1 MKIAIVTDAW
11 LPQVNGVVTTY
22 LKTIELL
29 NNRGFEVMTITPQR
43 FRTIPCP
50 TYPEIP
56 LSLVRTTVVHK
67 LLNDFSPR
75 SIHIATE
82 GPLGWAA
89 RRSCLR
95 TGLPFTTSYH
105 TRFPEYVRMRLP
117 LPLRLSYSVM
127 RRFHNKGQCIMVSSS
142 QLKQEMEQKGFH
154 NVSLWSR
161 GVDTELFKPAEGEIN
176 QQERPYFTYLGRV
189 APEKN
194 LDAFLDLDLPGPKM
208 VIGDGP
214 LLETLKGRYPE
225 TRFTGFKKGR
235 ELVELLNQSRVFV
248 FPSLTDTLGV
258 VQLEAMACG
267 LPVAAF
273 PVDGPKSLIINGHNG
288 WMHDDLKQAVVN
300 CLDIDGERCRAFAMQ
315 FTWEACTD
323 QFVSNLCFE
332 AFEFPSAGHL
342 FAEAA

>member
-29 NNRGFEVMTITPQR
+29 QERGFEIMTVTPQQ

-56 LSLVRTTVVHK
+56 LSLARAAVVHK
-67 LLNDFSPR
+67 LLNDFSPQ

-95 TGLPFTTSYH
+95 IGLPFTTSYH

-127 RRFHNKGQCIMVSSS
+127 RRFHNKGQCIMVSSA
-142 QLKQEMEQKGFH
+142 QLKKEMEQKGFH
-154 NVSLWSR
+154 HVSLWSR
-161 GVDTELFKPAEGEIN
+161 GVDTELFKPAEGELN
-176 QQERPYFTYLGRV
+176 QQESSYFTYLGRV

-194 LDAFLDLDLPGPKM
+194 LDAFLDLDLPGRKM

-214 LLETLKGRYPE
+214 LLEILKRNYPE
-225 TRFTGFKKGR
+225 TRFTGFKKGQ
-235 ELVELLNQSRVFV
+235 ELVDLLNQSRVFV

-288 WMHDDLKQAVVN
+288 WMHDDLKQAVIN
-300 CLDIDGERCRAFAMQ
+300 CLDIDGAQCRKFAMQ

-323 QFVSNLCFE
+323 QFVSNLCFK
-332 AFEFPSAGHL
+332 AFEFRSAGHL
-342 FAEAA
+342 LAEAA

>member
-22 LKTIELL
+22 LKTIEQLRD
-29 NNRGFEVMTITPQR
+29 RGFEVMTVTPQQ

-56 LSLVRTTVVHK
+56 LSLAGTAVVGT
-67 LLNDFSPR
+67 LLEGFSPQ
-75 SIHIATE
+75 STHIATE

-89 RRSCLR
+89 RKACLR
-95 TGLPFTTSYH
+95 QGVPFSTSYH

-117 LPLRLSYSVM
+117 LPLKLSYAFM
-127 RRFHNKGQCIMVSSS
+127 RRFHNQGQRLMVSSA
-142 QLKQEMEQKGFH
+142 QLKEELEGRGFH
-154 NVSLWSR
+154 NVCLWSR
-161 GVDTELFKPAEGEIN
+161 GVDTELFKPAGARGKLKEKK
-176 QQERPYFTYLGRV
+176 YFTYLGRV

-194 LDAFLDLDLPGPKM
+194 LEAFLDLELPGPKM

-214 LLETLKGRYPE
+214 LLETLKRRYPE
-225 TRFTGFKKGR
+225 ARFTGFKKGGD
-235 ELVELLNQSRVFV
+235 LVDLLNQSQVFV

-273 PVDGPKSLIINGHNG
+273 PVEGPRSLITNGLNG
-288 WMHDDLKQAVVN
+288 WMHEDLKQAVLN
-300 CLDIDGERCRAFAMQ
+300 CLDIDGAQCRSFAMR

-323 QFVSNLCFE
+323 QFVSNLCFTK
-332 AFEFPSAGHL
+332 AGERHL
-342 FAEAA
+342 LDEAA